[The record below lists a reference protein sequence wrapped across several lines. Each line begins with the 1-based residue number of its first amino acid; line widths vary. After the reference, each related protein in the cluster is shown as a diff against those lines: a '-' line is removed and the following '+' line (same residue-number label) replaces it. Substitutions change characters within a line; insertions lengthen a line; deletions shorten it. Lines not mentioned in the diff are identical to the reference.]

1 MELERLRQRPEDAI
15 GLNNP
20 VQGYWPQ
27 PAWIGLATGPERQT
41 KELAPQIAPLPQ
53 SLMTIADFVEKAFV
67 PEHVATKGLSGRT
80 HYRAILKHVFPP
92 EEVDRVFHVDTQ
104 KSNANLTAVPNWPY
118 LDKVRLCDARP
129 DHVQDLIAAALAR
142 GYSTQTV
149 KHMRNVVS
157 AIFAHAKKKQWF
169 GGDNPALQVTL
180 PGMIRKG
187 AHALTLAEAKD
198 VLGVMQYPEK
208 EMALI
213 TILTNMNVSE
223 ICGIQWK
230 HVNLTEAW
238 SNADGAPIPPRTI
251 AIRKQWYLGELTT
264 VKGRR
269 NRIQQI
275 PEPLLPILFAL
286 SQRDKCTGPDDFVLV
301 SRAGTP
307 IKANNIVARRLKPIG
322 KDLRIPRLSWNVIRR
337 SRSTF
342 AYELG
347 MQRFGNRVA

>member
-1 MELERLRQRPEDAI
+1 
-15 GLNNP
+15 
-20 VQGYWPQ
+20 
-27 PAWIGLATGPERQT
+27 
-41 KELAPQIAPLPQ
+41 
-53 SLMTIADFVEKAFV
+53 MTIAEFVEKIFV
-67 PEHVATKGLSGRT
+67 PEHVGSKGLSGRT
-80 HYRAILKHVFPP
+80 HYQAILKHVLPP
-92 EEVDRVFHVDTQ
+92 EEVDRMFQVDTRNS
-104 KSNANLTAVPNWPY
+104 KAKLTAVPNWPY

-129 DHVQDLIAAALAR
+129 ADVQQLISAALAR

-157 AIFAHAKKKQWF
+157 AIFAHARKKQWF
-169 GGDNPALQVTL
+169 AGDNPALQVTL

-187 AHALTLAEAKD
+187 AHALTLAEAKE

-208 EMALI
+208 EIALI

-230 HVNLTEAW
+230 HVNLTETW
-238 SNADGAPIPPRTI
+238 SHAEGAPIPPRTI
-251 AIRKQWYLGELTT
+251 AVRKQWYLGELST

-269 NRIQQI
+269 NRIQPI
-275 PEPLLPILFAL
+275 PEPLLPILRTL
-286 SQRDKCTGPDDFVLV
+286 SQRAKCTEPDDFVLV

-322 KDLRIPRLSWNVIRR
+322 NGLQIPGLSWHVIRR
-337 SRSTF
+337 SRSTL

-347 MQRFGNRVA
+347 TQCWGDRVA